1 MNNTQKEDIGNEIHD
16 RILHSIAQDKRSKR
30 NKRITFIVLGCTIFL
45 LGFFMYANKISLN
58 ESMSI
63 HQPREFTADFNQGTY
78 TQKDLFSSK
87 TNKLILDSNST
98 QAIYQNK
105 SKNLTVLNI
114 AKLDLSN
121 KDILNIK
128 TGVGGFYKVEL
139 PDGSIVNLNS
149 KSSLKYQANYMED
162 RNLTLS
168 GEAYFEVKPLL
179 IAEKKAPFQVKTEL
193 QTIEVLGT
201 AFNVKTGNIK
211 DETLLYEG
219 RINLKNKTGMLKKLF
234 PGDLAKINE
243 GNTEVV
249 KLNEGEIEETLA
261 WKEGYLYYNNRTL
274 KHILEDLQ
282 KYYDFEFNGKEV
294 PSEYFTIYL
303 AREKKLPEL
312 LRLLEKSGDISMQL
326 ANNIINFKK

>member
-1 MNNTQKEDIGNEIHD
+1 MNITQKEDIGNEIHD
-16 RILHSIAQDKRSKR
+16 RILHSIAQDKRRKR
-30 NKRITFIVLGCTIFL
+30 NKRITFIALGCTILL
-45 LGFFMYANKISLN
+45 LGFFMYAHKFSFQD
-58 ESMSI
+58 SI
-63 HQPREFTADFNQGTY
+63 DMYQPREFTADFNQGTY

-87 TNKLILDSNST
+87 SNKLILDSNSS
-98 QAIYQNK
+98 QAIYQNQ

-114 AKLDLSN
+114 AKLQLSN

-162 RNLTLS
+162 RKLTLS

-179 IAEKKAPFQVKTEL
+179 VAKKKAPFLVETEL

-201 AFNVKTGNIK
+201 AFNVKTGNNN

-219 RINLKNKTGMLKKLF
+219 RINLKNKNGVLKKLF

-243 GNTEVV
+243 ADTEVV
-249 KLNEGEIEETLA
+249 KLNDGEMEESLA
-261 WKEGYLYYNNRTL
+261 WKDGYLYYNNRTL

-282 KYYDFEFNGKEV
+282 KYYDFEFNGKDV

-312 LRLLEKSGDISMQL
+312 LQLLEKSGDFSMQL